1 MLMTFNQFLFD
12 KKTILFYSDIN
23 LKLKWNMP
31 TLPIRALEGGG
42 RSGSL
47 FIRYCLDDGRFCM
60 LMTFN
65 QFLFDKK
72 NYFVL

>member
-1 MLMTFNQFLFD
+1 MG
-12 KKTILFYSDIN
+12 
-23 LKLKWNMP
+23 
-31 TLPIRALEGGG
+31 GGG

-72 NYFVL
+72 TILFYSDINLKLKWNMPTLIIRALGGGGGGEGGGNQVLYL